1 MSLTPSSDDFQLVGS
16 PENAA
21 PSTSRWG
28 KVGIATAVMG
38 VMGVAAYNLHR
49 PAQMSPVQSMMS
61 LQSKVLRA
69 IKIGRA
75 LEDSDEAPAFAAD
88 FEFSWNEKG
97 ADDPDAMSVSTLLHK
112 VAKDQIV
119 EHPTMTATFM
129 SDEGKAGDLVKA
141 LQGVVDGLKNF
152 AEAQSGP
159 EAAAEVEERLKVSKG
174 EDDDTAVLVCSPCA
188 DEFEQEAEEKIEE
201 ELDAEKAPK
210 LALEIGFGRTLEE
223 MLEAKDEPAPMVM
236 KGVEVK
242 GNVELVEA
250 MVAAL
255 GDMSHSEEGHMLSKL
270 ASVSLEEKIRYKPGA
285 KFQGLPTFGDLVQ
298 MLQRQVLSQVPQSIL
313 TPLKDLSDVSGGLK
327 RLSATGDKSG
337 WEVDLDFKN
346 VKLAKFLVAVLGDA
360 QHEGGFMGAPMGSPT
375 AMPPTDG
382 PLTEMP
388 PTDGPQ

>member
-1 MSLTPSSDDFQLVGS
+1 
-16 PENAA
+16 
-21 PSTSRWG
+21 
-28 KVGIATAVMG
+28 
-38 VMGVAAYNLHR
+38 
-49 PAQMSPVQSMMS
+49 
-61 LQSKVLRA
+61 
-69 IKIGRA
+69 
-75 LEDSDEAPAFAAD
+75 
-88 FEFSWNEKG
+88 
-97 ADDPDAMSVSTLLHK
+97 
-112 VAKDQIV
+112 
-119 EHPTMTATFM
+119 
-129 SDEGKAGDLVKA
+129 
-141 LQGVVDGLKNF
+141 
-152 AEAQSGP
+152 
-159 EAAAEVEERLKVSKG
+159 
-174 EDDDTAVLVCSPCA
+174 
-188 DEFEQEAEEKIEE
+188 
-201 ELDAEKAPK
+201 
-210 LALEIGFGRTLEE
+210 
-223 MLEAKDEPAPMVM
+223 MVM

-360 QHEGGFMGAPMGSPT
+360 QHEGGFMGAPMGPPT
-375 AMPPTDG
+375 EMPPTDG